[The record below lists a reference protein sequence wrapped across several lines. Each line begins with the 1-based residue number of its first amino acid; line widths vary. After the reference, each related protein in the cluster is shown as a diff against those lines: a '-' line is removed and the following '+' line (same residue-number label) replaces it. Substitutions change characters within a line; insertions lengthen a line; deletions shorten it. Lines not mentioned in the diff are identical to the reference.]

1 MLSHYLSVALRH
13 FARNK
18 LTTAIKVACLT
29 AGLLCLMFSLGAVRY
44 LSASDGFYANAPRT
58 YVVTTE
64 VTPPGMGRR
73 LPITPDSAFSVAKY
87 LRAAVPS
94 SVAVARASKLGE
106 QTSLIV
112 DGHTHAIRASY
123 ADPDFTRIFDFDFL
137 AGERGSSLANPRS
150 VVLTEDLARQLYGT
164 TDVLGRT
171 LLVNGK
177 DTVTVTGVMDAPRQP
192 SHMSTGNRSA
202 TLNFQALISMDLHE
216 AAISAQET
224 PEVAAI
230 RLNRP
235 SGFAWYHTYV
245 LLPEDG
251 SVSRADVDRSLAR
264 IAQEHDDGA
273 KLVLATSPMTQIRF
287 VQLNRIF
294 DAADTG
300 LSVTTLLYALGILVV
315 FIAALNYANL
325 AAAQAVVRMKEAAMR
340 RVVGAT
346 RGDLVLQYLFEA
358 FLLTALSLVMML
370 AVAGILRLVLTGPL
384 AAAFD
389 ILLFGATLPQF
400 WIAACCVVAGV
411 TVLAGLYPA
420 LATARVRP
428 ALAVKTS
435 RAGRASSWVANVLV
449 ALQFFATSFL
459 LIAVFVMSSQNRLI
473 AQTIENLTDDPVL
486 TVTNDLRKA
495 GVDLERL
502 RAELARSPAVIA
514 VSGSMFP
521 MGIAP
526 NDSARVYESPGES
539 ARRVGATVQV
549 VDHDF
554 LDALAIEI
562 VAGRAFSREFGND
575 VSDAARSTAGN
586 VIVDEAMVERMG
598 WASAQ
603 AAVGKTLYVP
613 GLANGIGPRPTA
625 STVVGVAQNKP
636 LFVLGSAD
644 GGVIYQMA
652 PKLTAYPLVRIS
664 RTRLAEGRAALEA
677 AWSRLAPG
685 IALEVLP
692 LDEKFDRGL
701 DVFRL
706 ITGVLSGMAV
716 FAICIAVVG
725 LIGMATHMTSRRVH
739 EIGVRKTLGA
749 SVVAILRMLL
759 VDFARPVVIA
769 NLLAWPLA
777 FVALRIYLSLFV
789 DRTALTPLPFVASFV
804 VTLLVVWLAVAAP
817 AIGAARVRPA
827 GVLRY
832 E

>member
-1 MLSHYLSVALRH
+1 MFTHYLSTALRH
-13 FARNK
+13 FARHK
-18 LTTAIKVACLT
+18 LTTAIKVACLA

-44 LSASDGFYANAPRT
+44 LSASDAFYANASRM

-64 VTPPGMGRR
+64 LTLPGQGR
-73 LPITPDSAFSVAKY
+73 LPVTTSSSFSVAKY

-94 SVAVARASKLGE
+94 SVVVTRASTLNE
-106 QTSLIV
+106 QTSLAV
-112 DGHTHAIRASY
+112 EGQTHAIRASY
-123 ADPDFTRIFDFDFL
+123 ADPDFTRIFDFDFI
-137 AGERGSSLANPRS
+137 AGERANALASPRS
-150 VVLTEDLARQLYGT
+150 VVLTEDLARQLYRS
-164 TDVLGRT
+164 TDVVGRS
-171 LLVNGK
+171 LLVNGR
-177 DTVTVTGVMDAPRQP
+177 DTVTVTGVMAAPRQP
-192 SHMSTGNRSA
+192 SHMSTTSNRNGA
-202 TLNFQALISMDLHE
+202 LNFQALISMDVHE
-216 AAISAQET
+216 ATIAQET

-235 SGFAWYHTYV
+235 TGFAWYHTYV

-251 SVSRADVDRSLAR
+251 SVSRAAVDRSLAR
-264 IAQEHDDGA
+264 IAEEHGSDV
-273 KLVLATSPMTQIRF
+273 KLIFATSPMTQIQF

-294 DAADTG
+294 DKADTG
-300 LSVTTLLYALGILVV
+300 LSMTTLLYALGILVV

-346 RGDLVLQYLFEA
+346 RGDLVSQYLFEA
-358 FLLTALSLVMML
+358 FLLTALSLALML
-370 AVAGILRLVLTGPL
+370 AVAATLRLVLAGPL
-384 AAAFD
+384 ADALD
-389 ILLFGATLPQF
+389 ILLFGATSPQF
-400 WIAACCVVAGV
+400 WIAASCVLAAV

-435 RAGRASSWVANVLV
+435 RAGRGSSWVASLLV
-449 ALQFFATSFL
+449 GVQFFAASFM
-459 LIAVFVMSSQNRLI
+459 LIAVFVMSAENRLI
-473 AQTIENLTDDPVL
+473 AQTIEKLTDDPVL
-486 TVTNDLRKA
+486 TLANDVRKS

-502 RAELARSPAVIA
+502 RTELRGSPAVVA

-526 NDSARVYESPGES
+526 NDSARVYESPDES

-554 LDALAIEI
+554 LDTLAVDM
-562 VAGRAFSREFGND
+562 VAGRAFSREFGDD
-575 VSDAARSTAGN
+575 VSDAARPTAGN
-586 VIVDEAMVERMG
+586 IIVDEAMVERMG

-603 AAVGKTLYVP
+603 AAIGKTLYVP
-613 GLANGIGPRPTA
+613 GLANGIGRRPTA
-625 STVVGVAQNKP
+625 STVVGVAQNKAM
-636 LFVLGSAD
+636 FVLGFGD
-644 GGVIYQMA
+644 GGVIYQLA

-664 RTRLAEGRAALEA
+664 RVRLSEGRAALEA

-685 IALEVLP
+685 IALEVLL

-701 DVFRL
+701 EVFKL
-706 ITGVLSGMAV
+706 IAAVLSGMAM

-725 LIGMATHMTSRRVH
+725 LIGMATHMASRRTH

-749 SVVAILRMLL
+749 SVVRILRMLL
-759 VDFARPVVIA
+759 ADFARPVVIA

-777 FVALRIYLSLFV
+777 FVASRIYLSLFV
-789 DRTALTPLPFVASFV
+789 ERTALTPLPFVASLT
-804 VTLLVVWLAVAAP
+804 VTLVVVWLAVAAP
-817 AIGAARVRPA
+817 AIRAARVRPV